1 MSVYVC
7 VESES
12 VCSKL
17 KHRSV
22 ESESVSVESVCGKKM
37 CRKQKFIER
46 ECVCVCVCVCVE
58 SECVLSV

>member
-17 KHRSV
+17 KRRSV
-22 ESESVSVESVCGKKM
+22 ESESVSVESVCGKK
-37 CRKQKFIER
+37 
-46 ECVCVCVCVCVE
+46 CVE
-58 SECVLSV
+58 RKSL